1 MDMVVDS
8 SNTIV
13 YMDSDT
19 AETYGA
25 EQKGRRHQVANIPDI
40 QVDPVEIDDELGLE
54 IVQKK
59 TIFQKYGVHCDPNKN
74 SFYASLHRQ
83 FEKNGSLSEK
93 QVNALRK

>member
-1 MDMVVDS
+1 MGMVVDS
-8 SNTIV
+8 SNMIV
-13 YMDSDT
+13 HMSTDEELTFGLTSPKT
-19 AETYGA
+19 E
-25 EQKGRRHQVANIPDI
+25 
-40 QVDPVEIDDELGLE
+40 PVYEPIRQSEPEIDDELGLE
-54 IVQKK
+54 VVQKK

>member
-1 MDMVVDS
+1 MVVDS
-8 SNTIV
+8 SNMIV

-25 EQKGRRHQVANIPDI
+25 EQKGSMLLEQTP
-40 QVDPVEIDDELGLE
+40 EIDDELGLE